1 MSAVLRLARR
11 ELAEAFRNYWFAVN
25 SGVFVLGA
33 LALLLFGQQDAT
45 VLGYRG
51 VARALAGLMQLTLF
65 LVPLM
70 ALFPAAAAL
79 AGEREVGTLDYLLA
93 QPVTRGEVHAGKWLG
108 VGWAVGL
115 SLLTGFTVAGAVGL
129 GRGVPAG
136 MMTGL
141 AALAVLLAAVFVSLG
156 TWISARAATQG
167 RATSLG
173 LTVWL
178 FLLALGSLGLM
189 GAFVAWGIPPTV
201 LEVWAFV
208 NPVEAFRM
216 AVIVV
221 LDPGTRVL
229 GPVGADLVE
238 TLGRPLVVGLS
249 VGSLIAWSGVGFWAG
264 RRTFEAPV
272 RAGRGGRPETTGG

>member
-1 MSAVLRLARR
+1 MSTVLRLARR
-11 ELAEAFRNYWFAVN
+11 ELGEAIRNYWFAVN
-25 SGVFVLGA
+25 AGVFVLGA

-51 VARALAGLMQLTLF
+51 TARALAGLMQLALF

-108 VGWAVGL
+108 VGAAVGL
-115 SLLTGFTVAGAVGL
+115 SLLLGFAAAGGVGL

-136 MMTGL
+136 LMAGL
-141 AALAVLLAAVFVSLG
+141 AGLAVLLAAVFVSLG

-178 FLLALGSLGLM
+178 FFLALGSLGLM
-189 GAFVAWGIPPTV
+189 GAFVAWGLPAAV
-201 LEVWAFV
+201 LEAWAFL
-208 NPVEAFRM
+208 NPVEAFRLAM
-216 AVIVV
+216 VVV

-238 TLGRPLVVGLS
+238 TLGRPLVVGLAA
-249 VGSLIAWSGVGFWAG
+249 GSLAAWTGLGFWAG
-264 RRTFEAPV
+264 RRAFEAPL
-272 RAGRGGRPETTGG
+272 REG